1 MILGLVGR
9 LLEVMAIARETRS
22 CCSTEGENGNV
33 FALKVVAFIQV
44 FY

>member
-9 LLEVMAIARETRS
+9 LLEIMAIARETRS

-33 FALKVVAFIQV
+33 FALKVVAFI
-44 FY
+44 